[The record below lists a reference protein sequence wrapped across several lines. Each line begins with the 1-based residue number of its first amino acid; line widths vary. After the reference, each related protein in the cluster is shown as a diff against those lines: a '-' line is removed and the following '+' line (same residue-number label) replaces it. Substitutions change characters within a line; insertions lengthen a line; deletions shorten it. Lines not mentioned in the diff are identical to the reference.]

1 MKIVNNTNKEVVVRW
16 KNPDPDNR
24 ANITL
29 VKLSPRDHEKDSE
42 VVLPENIVE
51 DTVYIQHVEDNKSE

>member
-1 MKIVNNTNKEVVVRW
+1 MKIVNNTDKEVVVRW

-29 VKLSPRDHEKDSE
+29 VKLFPRDHEKDSE
-42 VVLPENIVE
+42 VVLPEDIVE
-51 DTVYIQHVEDNKSE
+51 DTVYIQHIEMNTND